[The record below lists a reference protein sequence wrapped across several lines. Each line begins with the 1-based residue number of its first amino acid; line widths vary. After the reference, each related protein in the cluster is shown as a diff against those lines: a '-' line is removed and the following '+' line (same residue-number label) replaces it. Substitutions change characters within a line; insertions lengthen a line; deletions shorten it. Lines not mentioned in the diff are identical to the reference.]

1 MAILTPCLASL
12 ITKDAGK
19 NYGTSLGIYGS
30 VNSLGQMLG
39 VITGSVMM
47 IWFVHLPYFIISIIL
62 FITAWVAIPRSKFKI
77 LQLENIKKQ
86 KT

>member
-19 NYGTSLGIYGS
+19 NHGTSLGIYGS
-30 VNSLGQMLG
+30 RYSLGQLG
-39 VITGSVMM
+39 VLTGSVMM
-47 IWFVHLPYFIISIIL
+47 IWFVHLPYIIISIIL
-62 FITAWVAIPRSKFKI
+62 FITDWVAVPRSNFKV